1 MDFDVKAHPSLAD
14 YFSGVLWE
22 AELPVGGFAG
32 LPDYGA
38 QQLQEL
44 KKRFPP
50 RMLKGMSPG
59 LQWLPPDEH
68 REAMASLRRC
78 SRTPAVYSDRE

>member
-44 KKRFPP
+44 KKRFPAADAERHEP
-50 RMLKGMSPG
+50 RA
-59 LQWLPPDEH
+59 
-68 REAMASLRRC
+68 AMAS
-78 SRTPAVYSDRE
+78 SG